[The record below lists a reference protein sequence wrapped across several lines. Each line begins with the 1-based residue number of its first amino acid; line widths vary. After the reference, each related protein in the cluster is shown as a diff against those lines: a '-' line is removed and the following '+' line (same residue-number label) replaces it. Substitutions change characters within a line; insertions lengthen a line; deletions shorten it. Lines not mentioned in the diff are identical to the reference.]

1 MFEAW
6 TLDSLWKALGI
17 LALFAGPTVTWLIA
31 RSSRQSSIDE
41 ARNVANRE
49 AFEIG
54 AKMRD
59 ELRVEMIRLSTEVKR
74 QEKEIEG
81 LQVQLGE
88 AKETLARES
97 GHWEAFKAMWC
108 PKADCPVLLRRQ
120 PIWDGVER
128 RERDPAPPRQP
139 PR

>member
-1 MFEAW
+1 VRALSEAW
-6 TLDSLWKALGI
+6 ALDSLWKALGV

-31 RSSRQSSIDE
+31 RASRQSSIDE

-59 ELRVEMIRLSTEVKR
+59 ELRVELIRLSAEVQR

-81 LQVQLGE
+81 LQQQLGE
-88 AKETLARES
+88 AKETLARET
-97 GHWEAFKAMWC
+97 GHWEAFKSMWC
-108 PKADCPVLLRRQ
+108 PKTDCPVLLRRQ

-128 RERDPAPPRQP
+128 REPGQRKG
-139 PR
+139 